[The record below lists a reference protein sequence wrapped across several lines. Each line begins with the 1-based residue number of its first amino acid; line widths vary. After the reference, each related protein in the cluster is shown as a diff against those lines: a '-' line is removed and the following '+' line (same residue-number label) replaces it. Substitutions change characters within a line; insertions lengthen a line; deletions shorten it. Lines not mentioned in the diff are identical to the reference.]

1 MTLAISSLVFSKS
14 NDFNTNDK
22 ISVKTTDNRHF
33 PDPHFINYCAHKNI
47 KTYMAEKLLLKAKGM
62 LVQNAEII
70 LSDQIIILCI
80 INKKNMLI
88 VSVLQKTFRLFFGMK
103 GK

>member
-1 MTLAISSLVFSKS
+1 
-14 NDFNTNDK
+14 
-22 ISVKTTDNRHF
+22 
-33 PDPHFINYCAHKNI
+33 
-47 KTYMAEKLLLKAKGM
+47 MAEKLLLKAKGM